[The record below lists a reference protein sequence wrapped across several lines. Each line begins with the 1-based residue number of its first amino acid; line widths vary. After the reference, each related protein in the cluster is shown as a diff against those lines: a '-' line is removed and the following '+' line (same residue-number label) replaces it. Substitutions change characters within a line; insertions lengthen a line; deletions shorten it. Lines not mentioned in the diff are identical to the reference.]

1 MTSSLSSC
9 QTPSRTDVSDVLS
22 STELATLASY
32 ETVIEQGLES
42 FVEVGNAL
50 AAIRDRRLYRAEFS
64 TFEAYCQDKWSLTR
78 RHVNRLVA
86 AAEVTEDV
94 GPMGPK
100 PTSER
105 QSRPLKQVPKEQ
117 RAEVWQDA
125 VESAPKDESGKPA
138 VTAKHVQAAV
148 DKRLGKKP
156 QASHPPAVPDNAVRS
171 RDPEQRLGSAPLQ
184 AGRAIDRYR
193 AWWGG
198 LSHDEK
204 VCLRIWL
211 TENAINLD

>member
-1 MTSSLSSC
+1 M
-9 QTPSRTDVSDVLS
+9 PSRMDVAVDVLS

-148 DKRLGKKP
+148 DKKLGKGSS
-156 QASHPPAVPDNAVRS
+156 ASHPPAVPDNAVRS

-184 AGRAIDRYR
+184 AGRAIDRFR

-211 TENAINLD
+211 TENAIYLD